1 MADSGAVENGPG
13 EPEALAAVQGHLK
26 AIADSGDPS
35 SIFDPDVAADVTR
48 LYEQFADHL
57 SFDCVVALGWV
68 EWHSSRASDGEAARA
83 HETFAVLRLLPAFL
97 AGEAYVPSSS
107 MPQEL
112 LPTLA
117 AAAMQP
123 ATRMLQAAGEDAGLK
138 SASRGAWAWMRIV
151 QHIPTGPGGAGA
163 LANLSV
169 ALRLLG
175 ERGGG
180 TENLDRAVT
189 TARHALTT
197 MADDE
202 PQRPAATGILATALW
217 SRYEH
222 SGDPEDLDAAVEAAR
237 TCANA
242 GRSED
247 PLHPD
252 GAQLAAQLLHMRYER
267 SRSLDDL
274 EESIDWMRRAVEAS
288 GPDDPRLTQLLALLG
303 VQLVDRAVRTGDARV
318 MDEATDTARRAAAV
332 APDDDVQA
340 QLAVSRVWHTIF
352 EHTADP
358 TALKSAR
365 DLAVRGAR
373 ALPPESA
380 GRARHLANASL
391 TVLSAHAYTGVRD
404 DLDVAVELGET
415 ALAAAPAGHAHRD
428 LALRALS
435 GALAHRFKSGGRLED
450 LDRALALGR
459 ELLDVTGAGH
469 APSLDL
475 SNLSLMY
482 RTRFLRSGE
491 PADIARAIEA
501 AEAAAA
507 CAADARHRARAR
519 QQLALSLVRR
529 SSAEGR
535 PEDLDAA
542 IELGRAALADTP
554 RDHPDWVTLIANNAL
569 AFLTR
574 YEHSG
579 ALEDID
585 ACLASIRDARGRLE
599 PGHPAHPQL
608 LNNEGYAL
616 LTRYHRT
623 RSAAE
628 VDAAIDSSRR
638 AAELMGPV
646 DPRLPGCLSN
656 LCLALR
662 SRFDLTAAPADL
674 EEAVAVGRRAVAATA
689 AGDPARATH
698 LNNLGYSLLARA
710 VQDPTATDVRDEAA
724 RTFRE
729 VLDLLPAGAPAR
741 TYPLVNLGQLLI
753 LTADTEA
760 DAESTVAP
768 AISAFTEAW
777 ELTGTAPLRRLTAV
791 RAAALLL
798 SGPQP
803 ARAAALLE
811 AAVDLLPALTP
822 RMLARTDQQTLLGTC
837 FELAADAAAL
847 VLAAR
852 DRPGAGPQAADP
864 AASRAL
870 RLTEAGR
877 GVMLGQALDTR
888 GEVTDLRHQLP
899 ELAKRFLAIRDR
911 LNASYADDAPGV
923 WASAEPWYPATEAR
937 RDLAGQFSAVLDEIR
952 SRPGFDRFLLP
963 MELPDLLAQAA
974 YGPVV
979 VFTVSSHG
987 SHALLI
993 RPDAVT
999 ALPLPGL
1006 DRDTVRQKALD
1017 FTAALRWAPSPTP
1030 ARSEPALDTLNS
1042 TLEWLWDVAAEPVL
1056 TALGITSPPSPGHE
1070 APRVWWSPG
1079 GLLGLLP
1086 LHAAGYHRAPVDGS
1100 PATVMDRVVSSYTPT
1115 LRALRHARRPLPPRS
1130 PHRALVVT
1138 MPLTPGAPPLPHTAE
1153 EEGYVRAHTPQPLV
1167 LTARRRDPLDTS
1179 PRGPVSTMRED
1190 VMAAMGDCSLVHFAC
1205 HAVSDPVDPSRSRL
1219 LLQDAPL
1226 TVSGLAALDLDHA
1239 VLAFLSAC
1247 STAST
1252 GVPHLA
1258 DEFVNLATAFQL
1270 AGFRSV
1276 VATLWPV
1283 YDSHAS
1289 DLARLFYAALGSPRD
1304 LTPDRAARALH
1315 EAVRQLRDRMPDRP
1329 DTWAAHLHS
1338 GA

>member
-1 MADSGAVENGPG
+1 MESGAVENGPG
-13 EPEALAAVQGHLK
+13 EAEALAVVQGHLK

-35 SIFDPDVAADVTR
+35 SILDPDVAADVAR
-48 LYEQFADHL
+48 LYEQLADHL
-57 SFDCVVALGWV
+57 TLDCVLALGWV
-68 EWHSSRASDGEAARA
+68 EWHRSRACEGEAARS
-83 HETFAVLRLLPAFL
+83 HEAFAVLRLLPAFL
-97 AGEAYVPSSS
+97 AGEAYVRNSS

-112 LPTLA
+112 LPALA
-117 AAAMQP
+117 AAAMRP
-123 ATRMLQAAGEDAGLK
+123 AMEMLQAAGDDDSPA
-138 SASRGAWAWMRIV
+138 SASKAAWAWLRIV
-151 QHIPTGPGGAGA
+151 QHVPAGPGGAGA

-189 TARHALTT
+189 TARHAVTT
-197 MADDE
+197 MPDDE
-202 PQRPAATGILATALW
+202 PQRPAATGIMATALW

-222 SGDPEDLDAAVEAAR
+222 SGDPEDLDAAVEAAL

-242 GRSED
+242 GRPED

-252 GAQLAAQLLHMRYER
+252 GAQLAAQLLHLRYER
-267 SRSLDDL
+267 SRSLGDL
-274 EESIDWMRRAVEAS
+274 EESIRWMRRLVAGT
-288 GPDDPRLTQLLALLG
+288 GPGDPQLARRLAMLGEWLAARAARTQ
-303 VQLVDRAVRTGDARV
+303 DTRV
-318 MDEATDTARRAAAV
+318 MDEATETARRAAVV
-332 APDDDVQA
+332 AADDDVEA
-340 QLAVSRVWHTIF
+340 QLAVAGVWHTLF
-352 EHTADP
+352 EHTGDP

-365 DLAVRGAR
+365 DLAVRHAR
-373 ALPPESA
+373 ALPPGSA

-391 TVLSAHAYTGVRD
+391 TVLSAHAHTGVRE

-415 ALAAAPAGHAHRD
+415 ALAAAPAGHTDRD
-428 LALRALS
+428 VALRALG
-435 GALAHRFKSGGRLED
+435 GALAHRFQSGGRLED
-450 LDRALALGR
+450 LDRALALSR
-459 ELLDVTGAGH
+459 ELLDATGAGH

-501 AEAAAA
+501 AESAAECAAA
-507 CAADARHRARAR
+507 ARHRARAR
-519 QQLALSLVRR
+519 QQLALCLVRR

-585 ACLASIRDARGRLE
+585 ACLASIRDARDRLE

-628 VDAAIDSSRR
+628 LDAAIDSSRR
-638 AAELMGPV
+638 AAELMAPV

-674 EEAVAVGRRAVAATA
+674 EEAIAVGRRAVTATA

-710 VQDPTATDVRDEAA
+710 LQDPTATAVRDEAA
-724 RTFRE
+724 RAFRE
-729 VLDLLPAGAPAR
+729 VLDLLPPGAPAR
-741 TYPLVNLGQLLI
+741 TYPLVNLGQLLV
-753 LTADTEA
+753 LTATTEA
-760 DAESTVAP
+760 DAEPVVAP
-768 AISAFTEAW
+768 ALSAFTEAW

-798 SGPQP
+798 ADRQRQP
-803 ARAAALLE
+803 GRAAELLE

-852 DRPGAGPQAADP
+852 DEPSADRQ

-888 GEVTDLRHQLP
+888 GEVTDLRRHLP
-899 ELAKRFLAIRDR
+899 ELATRFLAIRDR

-923 WASAEPWYPATEAR
+923 WASAEPWYPATETR
-937 RDLAGQFSAVLDEIR
+937 RDLAAQFSAVLDEIR

-963 MELPDLLAQAA
+963 MEPPDLLAQAA

-979 VFTVSSHG
+979 VFAVSGYG

-1006 DRDTVRQKALD
+1006 DRDTVRQKAHD

-1030 ARSEPALDTLNS
+1030 NRSEPALHTLNS

-1056 TALGITSPPSPGHE
+1056 TALEITSPPPPGHR

-1086 LHAAGYHRAPVDGS
+1086 LHAAGYHRSPVEGS
-1100 PATVMDRVVSSYTPT
+1100 RATVMDRVVSSYTPT

-1153 EEGYVRAHTPQPLV
+1153 EEEYVRTHAPEPLV
-1167 LTARRRDPLDTS
+1167 LTARRRDHLDTS
-1179 PRGPVSTMRED
+1179 AQGPVSTMRED

-1239 VLAFLSAC
+1239 GLAFLSAC
-1247 STAST
+1247 STAAT

-1270 AGFRSV
+1270 AGFRGV
-1276 VATLWPV
+1276 VATLWLV

-1289 DLARLFYAALGSPRD
+1289 DLARLFYATLGSPRD

-1315 EAVRQLRDRMPDRP
+1315 EAVRRLRDRMPDRP

>member
-1 MADSGAVENGPG
+1 MVESGVEENGPG
-13 EPEALAAVQGHLK
+13 EPEALAAVQGYLK

-35 SIFDPDVAADVTR
+35 SIFDPDVAADVAR
-48 LYEQFADHL
+48 LYEQLTDHPTL
-57 SFDCVVALGWV
+57 DCVVALGWV
-68 EWHSSRASDGEAARA
+68 QWHRSRASEGEAARS
-83 HETFAVLRLLPAFL
+83 HEAFAALHLLPVFL

-107 MPQEL
+107 MPKEL

-117 AAAMQP
+117 EAAMRP
-123 ATRMLQAAGEDAGLK
+123 AMRMLQAAGDDGGLE
-138 SASRGAWAWMRIV
+138 SATSAARAWMRIA
-151 QHIPTGPGGAGA
+151 QHVPAGPGGAGA

-180 TENLDRAVT
+180 TENLDRAVA
-189 TARHALTT
+189 TACHAVAT
-197 MADDE
+197 MAADE
-202 PQRPAATGILATALW
+202 PQRPAAMGIMATALW
-217 SRYEH
+217 SRYES
-222 SGDPEDLDAAVEAAR
+222 SGGLEDLEAAVEAAR
-237 TCANA
+237 VCASA
-242 GRSED
+242 GRPED

-252 GAQLAAQLLHMRYER
+252 GAQLIAQLLHLRYER
-267 SRSLDDL
+267 SRSPGDL
-274 EESIDWMRRAVEAS
+274 EESIEWMRALVAAT
-288 GPDDPRLTQLLALLG
+288 GPGDPQLARRLAMLGEWLA
-303 VQLVDRAVRTGDARV
+303 DRAARTQDTRV
-318 MDEATDTARRAAAV
+318 MDEATDTARRAAAA
-332 APDDDVQA
+332 APDDDVEA
-340 QLAVSRVWHTIF
+340 QLAVAGVWHTIF
-352 EHTADP
+352 EHTGDP

-365 DLAVRGAR
+365 DLAVRHAR

-391 TVLSAHAYTGVRD
+391 TALSAHAHTGVRE
-404 DLDVAVELGET
+404 DLDIAVELGES
-415 ALAAAPAGHAHRD
+415 ALAAAPAGHTHRD
-428 LALRALS
+428 VALRALG
-435 GALAHRFKSGGRLED
+435 GALAHRFQGGGRLED
-450 LDRALALGR
+450 LDRALALSR
-459 ELLDVTGAGH
+459 ELLDATAAGH

-491 PADIARAIEA
+491 PADIAHAIEA
-501 AEAAAA
+501 AESAAA
-507 CAADARHRARAR
+507 CAADARQRARAR
-519 QQLALSLVRR
+519 QQLALCLVRR
-529 SSAEGR
+529 SSAQGR

-542 IELGRAALADTP
+542 IELGHAALADTP

-628 VDAAIDSSRR
+628 LDAAIDSSRR
-638 AAELMGPV
+638 AAELMTPV

-662 SRFDLTAAPADL
+662 SRFDRTAAPADL
-674 EEAVAVGRRAVAATA
+674 EEAVAVGRRAVAATS

-710 VQDPTATDVRDEAA
+710 VQDPTATAIRDEAA
-724 RTFRE
+724 RTFRD
-729 VLDLLPAGAPAR
+729 VLDLLPAGAPGR
-741 TYPLVNLGQLLI
+741 TYPLVNLGQLLV
-753 LTADTEA
+753 LTVGTEA
-760 DAESTVAP
+760 DVEAVVAP
-768 AISAFTEAW
+768 AVSAFTEAW

-798 SGPQP
+798 SDRQP

-811 AAVDLLPALTP
+811 AAVDILPALTP
-822 RMLARTDQQTLLGTC
+822 RMLARTDQQILLGTC

-852 DRPGAGPQAADP
+852 DEPSTDPQAA
-864 AASRAL
+864 SKAL

-888 GEVTDLRHQLP
+888 GEVTDLRRQLP
-899 ELAKRFLAIRDR
+899 ELATRFLAIRDR
-911 LNASYADDAPGV
+911 LNTSYADDAPGV
-923 WASAEPWYPATEAR
+923 WASAEPWYPATETR
-937 RDLAGQFSAVLDEIR
+937 RDLAAQFTAVLDEIR

-963 MELPDLLAQAA
+963 MEPADLLAQAS

-979 VFTVSSHG
+979 VFAVSGHG

-1006 DRDTVRQKALD
+1006 DRDTVRQKAQD

-1030 ARSEPALDTLNS
+1030 ARSEPALHTLTS

-1056 TALGITSPPSPGHE
+1056 TALGITSPPPPGHQ

-1086 LHAAGYHRAPVDGS
+1086 LHAAGYHRSPVDGTR
-1100 PATVMDRVVSSYTPT
+1100 ATVMDRVVSSYTPT

-1153 EEGYVRAHTPQPLV
+1153 EEAYVRTHAPEPLV
-1167 LTARRRDPLDTS
+1167 LTARRRDHLDTS
-1179 PRGPVSTMRED
+1179 AQGPVSTMRED

-1239 VLAFLSAC
+1239 GLAFLSAC
-1247 STAST
+1247 STAAT

-1289 DLARLFYAALGSPRD
+1289 DLARLFYATLGSPSD

-1315 EAVRQLRDRMPDRP
+1315 EAVRHLRDRMPDRP